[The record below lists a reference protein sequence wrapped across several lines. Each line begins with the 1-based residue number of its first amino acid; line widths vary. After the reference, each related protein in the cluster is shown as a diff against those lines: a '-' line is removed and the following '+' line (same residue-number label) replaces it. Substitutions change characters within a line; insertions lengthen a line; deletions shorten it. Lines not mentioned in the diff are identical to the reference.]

1 MNKITESVLEN
12 IQKYIIPQMIEDGFE
27 NDAQVIAA
35 YQALILSA
43 KHYSLPDGGRLMEI
57 TDFKVPLKDGFVLPE
72 QSITLDYRDDDC
84 IVFILCVNVCL
95 DDCGKLIS
103 NESVITKIMES
114 GSKSI
119 TIIVQFAFY
128 DDECGVNPVVAIL
141 PNNCITEDKQLEFMP
156 FTMLRQ
162 LSESSDKIYIAQC
175 MSDITEDI
183 FTVYEFGLALSC
195 GVDVNKDSR
204 KGFVRNVDGQNVWD
218 DSIMNLSLGVN

>member
-1 MNKITESVLEN
+1 MDKITESVLEY
-12 IQKYIIPQMIEDGFE
+12 IQEYIIPQMIEDGFD
-27 NDAQVIAA
+27 NDAQIIAS

-57 TDFKVPLKDGFVLPE
+57 TDFNAPLKNGFVLPG
-72 QSITLDYRDDDC
+72 QSITLDYRDDDRT
-84 IVFILCVNVCL
+84 IFLLCVNVGL
-95 DDCGKLIS
+95 DDCSKFIS
-103 NESVITKIMES
+103 NESVIAKIIES

-119 TIIVQFAFY
+119 TIVVQFAFY
-128 DDECGVNPVVAIL
+128 DDACGVNPVVAIL
-141 PNNCITEDKQLEFMP
+141 PNNCITEDKQLEFIP

-162 LSESSDKIYIAQC
+162 VVDSFDIKKC
-175 MSDITEDI
+175 MADITEGI

-195 GVDVNKDSR
+195 GVDVNKNSK